1 VHRRKRGIRSSHDF
15 RHVYQYEE
23 AGSIARFLP
32 VFRGGFFTDVASAS
46 SLVGAANFVYVG
58 TDGFAV
64 HFDGFVTE
72 SSADF
77 AGGPV
82 LNGSVLQFNIKGG
95 NTVPDA
101 SSTWI
106 LLLPGLSVTLAF
118 RHTQKHISTSSRS
131 NRFDPLRGDPR
142 FDKLVSRILSESVK

>member
-1 VHRRKRGIRSSHDF
+1 LSALTSANQITIDF
-15 RHVYQYEE
+15 SGASLSANE
-23 AGSIARFLP
+23 I
-32 VFRGGFFTDVASAS
+32 FRGGFFTDVASAS
-46 SLVGAANFVYVG
+46 SLVGAANFVYIG

-82 LNGSVLQFNIKGG
+82 LNGSVLQFNISGG

-101 SSTWI
+101 SSTW
-106 LLLPGLSVTLAF
+106 LLLC
-118 RHTQKHISTSSRS
+118 
-131 NRFDPLRGDPR
+131 
-142 FDKLVSRILSESVK
+142 LVSAPHWRLDIHKNIARDRLRKYGGSRWVGQLNCNVWREGLLPS